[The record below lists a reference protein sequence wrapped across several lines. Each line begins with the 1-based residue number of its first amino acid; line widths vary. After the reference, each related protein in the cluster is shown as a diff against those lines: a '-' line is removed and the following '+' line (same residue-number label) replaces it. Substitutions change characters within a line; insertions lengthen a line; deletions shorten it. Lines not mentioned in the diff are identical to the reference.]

1 MSLID
6 LFPPMHVND
15 RDDIG
20 TNPTD
25 TEPFHEVALARVS
38 RRGVFR
44 QLAAGT
50 AFGVLAGTMTSR
62 FALAADENPSSLTFV
77 ELEKGIT
84 DTHQVAKG
92 YRADVLIR
100 WGDPIVKGDAAAFD
114 IAAQSEASQTAQ
126 FGYNCDFIGFYPLPA
141 GSTASDHGLL
151 AVNHEYTNAELMFD
165 GMTED
170 DAFEKVT
177 AEQSAIEIAAHG
189 MSIVEVKKTDGRW
202 TMVADSAFNRRIT
215 GSTPMS
221 IAGPAAG
228 HDLLRTAADA
238 TSTQVLG
245 MLNNCAGGV
254 TPWGTVL
261 TAEEN
266 FNGYFN
272 GDGAGTPNEA
282 EFARYGVGE
291 SWYGWWRHID
301 RFDTAKEPNE
311 PHRFGWMVEID
322 PYDPTMIPV
331 KRTALGRF
339 KHEGGSIVVNGD
351 GRAVVYMGDDERFD
365 YVYRF
370 VSAGTFNPD
379 DRAAN
384 FGLLDEGTLS
394 VARFN
399 DDGTLDWLPLVY
411 GEGKLTAENG
421 FASQADILINTRLA
435 ADLIEPTPMDRPEDI
450 EASPTSGHVFV
461 MLTNNSKRKI
471 DQIDAANPRF
481 DNTAGHILEMVPPG
495 EAGAVD
501 HAADRFAWEVFIVAG
516 DPVFGSTIYGKG
528 TTANGWFACPDN
540 CAFDPK
546 GRLWISTDQGGAQ
559 KKFGIGD
566 GIFGMDTDG
575 DGRAISRRLFTVPRD
590 AEMCGPCFTPDGTTL
605 FVAVQHPGEGGTRA
619 EPTTRW
625 PDFDAAMPPRPSV
638 VAIVKEGGG
647 EIGS

>member
-6 LFPPMHVND
+6 RFPPKHVND

-25 TEPFHEVALARVS
+25 SRPFFDVAQARVS
-38 RRGVFR
+38 RRGIFR

-62 FALAADENPSSLTFV
+62 FALAADENPSSLTFE

-100 WGDPIVKGDAAAFD
+100 WGDPVVPGDAAAFD
-114 IAAQSEASQTAQ
+114 IANQSEASQSAQ
-126 FGYNCDFIGFYPLPA
+126 FGYNCDFIGYYPLPA
-141 GSTASDHGLL
+141 GSTTADHGLL

-165 GMTED
+165 GMTAD
-170 DAFEKVT
+170 DAFELVT
-177 AEQSAIEIAAHG
+177 ADQAAIEIAAHG
-189 MSIVEVKKTDGRW
+189 MSIVEVKKTDGKW
-202 TMVADSAFNRRIT
+202 AVVADSAYNRRIT
-215 GSTPMS
+215 GTTPMT
-221 IAGPAAG
+221 IAGPAVG
-228 HDLLRTAADA
+228 HNLLKTATDA
-238 TSTQVLG
+238 TGTQVLG

-272 GDGAGTPNEA
+272 GDGAGTDNE
-282 EFARYGVGE
+282 EEYARYGIGE
-291 SWYGWWRHID
+291 SWYGWWRHIA
-301 RFDTAKEPNE
+301 RFDTTKEPNE

-322 PYDPTMIPV
+322 PYDASATPM

-339 KHEGGSIVVNGD
+339 KHEGASIVVNGD
-351 GRAVVYMGDDERFD
+351 GHVVVYMGDDERFD

-370 VSAGTFNPD
+370 VSAGTYNQD
-379 DRAAN
+379 DRTAN
-384 FGLLDEGTLS
+384 IGLLDEGTLS
-394 VARFN
+394 VARYN
-399 DDGTLDWLPLVY
+399 EDGTLDWLPLVH

-421 FASQADILINTRLA
+421 FASQADILIKTRLA

-450 EASPTSGHVFV
+450 EASPTTGHIFA

-481 DNTAGHILEMVPPG
+481 DNTAGHIIEMVPPG
-495 EAGAVD
+495 DGEID
-501 HAADRFAWEVFIVAG
+501 HAADRFTWEVFVVAG
-516 DPVFGSTIYGKG
+516 DPVFGSTLYGKG

-546 GRLWISTDQGGAQ
+546 GRLWISTDQGSAQ

-575 DGRAISRRLFTVPRD
+575 DGRAVSRRLFTVPRD

-638 VAIVKEGGG
+638 VAIVKEDGG